1 MNKFFVQNFPKP
13 PNPANMTRM
22 ALGSISFHSSTIQ
35 SIMVDTSKFTNE
47 GKVWNN
53 FCAQCFIKETP
64 LHHSPSLYSG
74 TSKGLSVGDLVDG
87 LV

>member
-1 MNKFFVQNFPKP
+1 
-13 PNPANMTRM
+13 M
-22 ALGSISFHSSTIQ
+22 AEVELGRE
-35 SIMVDTSKFTNE
+35 NE

-64 LHHSPSLYSG
+64 LHLSPSLYSG
-74 TSKGLSVGDLVDG
+74 TSKGLSVGDLVDS